1 MRHAPSSSSIL
12 YMNDGPDFLGAASK
26 GRTLL
31 DTCLHNA
38 GTKQTTDIFGLV
50 VRSNSLAGHW

>member
-1 MRHAPSSSSIL
+1 
-12 YMNDGPDFLGAASK
+12 MNDGPDFLGAASK